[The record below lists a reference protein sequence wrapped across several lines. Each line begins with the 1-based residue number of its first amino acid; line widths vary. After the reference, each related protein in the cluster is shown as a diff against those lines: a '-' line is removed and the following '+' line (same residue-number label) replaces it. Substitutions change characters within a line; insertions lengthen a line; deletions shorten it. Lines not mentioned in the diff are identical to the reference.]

1 MRISS
6 SESSFFFLER
16 YLDDLTELFL
26 LLPVIIWVA
35 NWIAWPLALPIC
47 IGLTWVYFRHF
58 RERRAECSLPPF
70 DGAFRHLSLPGII
83 ISLLIA
89 AGITF
94 LNGFDGRVLQSGDFI
109 VRNAVYGELI
119 SSPWPLI
126 LEDGSFV
133 VYAIQFW
140 LPPALIASHLPEW
153 KTPILQC
160 WVFVGLLLIQLQL
173 VKLLGWKRALLFM
186 VCLMTIWPLS
196 NNYIDRVTLLNIIPS
211 ALQDSTATYHFYIL
225 GSSMIV
231 MMLSPQITYPRLLF
245 CSALLFVSAPL
256 TAAFFAP
263 VILWN
268 TWQVMKEGPQLKGI
282 VTILKMPEL
291 YVGIGIVGCQLV
303 FSSSATGA
311 YLSLSAIEQSTRMSL
326 EENALTITLSALLTF
341 IPALLAYFI
350 TKEKFLLYVGGFP
363 SACVLICITG
373 EGEVNELLF
382 KTSTAY
388 CFFLT
393 YFLVKHFKQPTVRA
407 YALLLVCL
415 SIPSLWWFFFS
426 SKKINKAIKNGFEA
440 TAQNVVDPWGS
451 QMYQPDAW
459 FYERLV
465 SHQVKF
471 PILFQRHEL
480 INKGIPKEAPR
491 STPASNTQPPANTP
505 ISTAP

>member
-1 MRISS
+1 M
-6 SESSFFFLER
+6 
-16 YLDDLTELFL
+16 
-26 LLPVIIWVA
+26 
-35 NWIAWPLALPIC
+35 
-47 IGLTWVYFRHF
+47 
-58 RERRAECSLPPF
+58 
-70 DGAFRHLSLPGII
+70 
-83 ISLLIA
+83 
-89 AGITF
+89 
-94 LNGFDGRVLQSGDFI
+94 LQAGDFI

-160 WVFVGLLLIQLQL
+160 WFFVGLLLIQLQL

-186 VCLMTIWPLS
+186 VCLMAIWPLS

-211 ALQDSTATYHFYIL
+211 AIQDSTATYHFYIL

-231 MMLSPQITYPRLLF
+231 LMLSPQTTYPRLLF
-245 CSALLFVSAPL
+245 YSALLFVSAPL

-268 TWQVMKEGPQLKGI
+268 TWKVIKESPQLKGI
-282 VTILKMPEL
+282 ITILKMPEL

-326 EENALTITLSALLTF
+326 EENALTITLSILLTF
-341 IPALLAYFI
+341 VPALLAYFI
-350 TKEKFLLYVGGFP
+350 TKEKFLLYVGGFS

-373 EGEVNELLF
+373 DGIINELLF

-388 CFFLT
+388 CFFLS
-393 YFLVKHFKQPTVRA
+393 YFLVKHFRQPAAQT

-415 SIPSLWWFFFS
+415 SIPSLWWFFFNA
-426 SKKINKAIKNGFEA
+426 KQINQAIKCGFEA
-440 TAQNVVDPWGS
+440 KAENIVDPSKGN
-451 QMYQPDAW
+451 
-459 FYERLV
+459 L
-465 SHQVKF
+465 HQLEPAFCDKLISLQIKF
-471 PILFQRHEL
+471 PLLFQRHEL
-480 INKGIPKEAPR
+480 INKSIPKDAP
-491 STPASNTQPPANTP
+491 SLHMPPAP
-505 ISTAP
+505 HLP